1 MIMAYTDSNE
11 CDFAIKFADENKA
24 DKVREAIEIGIDT
37 WYAAAHDPDEIEANE
52 YWDVE
57 YIEGFYNC
65 GYAEPTS
72 ELLDMWGIEHEIVD
86 IECNENG
93 EVICDELVRG

>member
-1 MIMAYTDSNE
+1 MIIAYVDDNE
-11 CDFAIKFADENKA
+11 CNFAVKFTDKNRANEVKKA
-24 DKVREAIEIGIDT
+24 ITIGIDV
-37 WYAAAHDPDEIEANE
+37 WYSAAHDEVEANE
-52 YWDVE
+52 YWSKE

-86 IECNENG
+86 VECDEDDN
-93 EVICDELVRG
+93 VICDELVS